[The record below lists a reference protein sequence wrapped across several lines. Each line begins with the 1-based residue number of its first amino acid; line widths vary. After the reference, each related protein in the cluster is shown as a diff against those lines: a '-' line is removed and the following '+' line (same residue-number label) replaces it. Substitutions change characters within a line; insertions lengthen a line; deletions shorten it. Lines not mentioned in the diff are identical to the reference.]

1 MITRWNLRMSTIK
14 INKFTALRLISI
26 AFIALSLLLL
36 VFQLIRYSQI
46 RSGFPPGTK
55 IAGVPVGGLDQ
66 QQAADRVTQAV
77 SIPIELEY
85 GEEIIQIKPASIG
98 FTLNI
103 DSMIATAD
111 QQRTNTP
118 FWSSFWDYL
127 WNRVPVAFETPLV
140 YTLEEKRLR
149 IFLMDE
155 IASRYDSV
163 PEVSQPIP
171 GTVNFQLGTP
181 GEVLDIDRSLSLIE
195 NALKSPDQR
204 TVALPIEQVTSP
216 KPSIEN
222 LRILLEQLIDRSNFD
237 GLVEVYV
244 LDLDNQKEINFA
256 YENGI
261 NYPPGIAFTAAST
274 IKIPIMVSIFK
285 TLSEPTDPFAADL
298 LQQMI
303 EQSKNDPA
311 DQLMQTYLD
320 QNLGPILVTD
330 DMQMVGLEN
339 SFLAGYFEPGAP
351 LLRRYDT
358 PANLRTDY
366 YTDPDPYNQTTTAEM
381 GMLLADIYQCAKSGG
396 GTFSAVFLD
405 KVSQSE
411 CQLMVTY
418 LTMNKIAVLLQAGLP
433 DGTKIGHKH
442 GWITETDGLM
452 HAIFD
457 AGVVYSDGGDYV
469 ISVAMYQ
476 PTQLIFDIANQLA
489 ARISTAVFNYFN
501 ITG

>member
-1 MITRWNLRMSTIK
+1 MPIIKFNRLTVLRVI
-14 INKFTALRLISI
+14 AI
-26 AFIALSLLLL
+26 AFIAIALFLL
-36 VFQLIRYSQI
+36 VFQLIRYSHI

-55 IAGVPVGGLDQ
+55 IAGVPVGGLNQ
-66 QQAADRVTQAV
+66 QQATDRITQAFSV
-77 SIPIELEY
+77 PIELKY
-85 GEEIIQIKPASIG
+85 GEEIIHVKPASIG

-111 QQRTNTP
+111 QQRTNAP

-127 WNRVPVAFETPLV
+127 WNRVPVAFETPLI

-155 IASRYDSV
+155 IATRYDSV

-171 GTVNFQLGTP
+171 GTVNFKLGTP
-181 GEVLDIDRSLSLIE
+181 GEVLDIDHSIVLIE

-204 TVALPIEQVTSP
+204 SVSLSIDQVSAP
-216 KPSIEN
+216 KPNIEN
-222 LRILLEQLIDRSNFD
+222 LRILIEQIIDRSNFD
-237 GLVEVYV
+237 GLTEVYV
-244 LDLDNQKEINFA
+244 LDLENQKEINFA

-261 NYPPGIAFTAAST
+261 EYPPGIAFTAAST

-285 TLSEPTDPFAADL
+285 ILSEPTNPNAAEL
-298 LQQMI
+298 LQLMI
-303 EQSKNDPA
+303 ERSENDPA
-311 DQLMQTYLD
+311 DQLMQIFLD

-330 DMQMVGLEN
+330 DMLLLGFEN

-358 PANLRTDY
+358 PANRRIDY
-366 YTDPDPYNQTTTAEM
+366 NTSPDPYNQTTTAEM
-381 GMLLADIYQCAKSGG
+381 GMLLADIYQCAQSGG
-396 GTFSAVFLD
+396 GTFSAVFPGQI
-405 KVSQSE
+405 SQSE
-411 CQLMVTY
+411 CQLMITY

-457 AGVVYSDGGDYV
+457 AGVVFTNGGDYV
-469 ISVAMYQ
+469 ISIAMYQ

-489 ARISTAVFNYFN
+489 ARISTAVYNYFN
-501 ITG
+501 ITN